1 MNITVIGTGHV
12 GLVTCAT
19 LAEIGHRVVGMDCDP
34 DKISR
39 LQRGETPFYEPGL
52 DDLLRKHSGSG
63 SLRFT
68 IREPEALS
76 EANVVFVSVGTPP
89 MANGEAN
96 LLAVEKAA
104 RAVASYGKDGVVV
117 VEKSTVPAGTADRVA
132 RTLARERPALR
143 FDVVSNPEFLREGSA
158 VPDSLH
164 PDRILIGAECKRA
177 TEVMRRVYRPLLR
190 NGCRFIATDI
200 ATAELAKHACNAF
213 LALKISFANAL
224 ANICERAGADVV
236 SVADIM
242 GADPRIGRAF
252 LDAGLGFGG
261 YCFPKD
267 LAAFEQVA
275 ARLGYDFSLLNEVAR
290 INEQAVESVARKVR
304 DALWNLEDKR
314 VALLGLAFKP
324 GTDDTRFS
332 PALALAKMLLDE
344 GARVVGYDPQA
355 AASARAELPQL
366 ELAGD
371 PYEVAWGAHCLVI
384 CTDWEEFK
392 ALDLRALREVMLY
405 PVIVDGRNVFDP
417 ERMRDL
423 GFTYYPTGRP
433 AVIPRNRKKLG
444 PEGEPNANGSP
455 LPARRFPRRGPWSA
469 NAWLGSSPAT
479 AESGGGIVQTR
490 PSRVR
495 EART

>member
-1 MNITVIGTGHV
+1 VNITVIGTGHV

-19 LAEIGHRVVGMDCDP
+19 LAEIGHRVVGMDCDE
-34 DKISR
+34 DKIS
-39 LQRGETPFYEPGL
+39 LLERGEAPFYEPGL
-52 DDLLRKHSGSG
+52 TDLLRQHTGSG
-63 SLRFT
+63 SLRFMV
-68 IREPEALS
+68 REAEALS
-76 EANVVFVSVGTPP
+76 EATVVFVSVGTPP
-89 MANGEAN
+89 LANGEAN

-104 RAVASYGKDGVVV
+104 RSVASYGRDGVVV

-132 RTLARERPALR
+132 LTLARERPAMR

-158 VPDSLH
+158 VSDSLH
-164 PDRILIGAECKRA
+164 PDRILIGSESKRA
-177 TEVMRRVYRPLLR
+177 AEVMRRVYRPLLR
-190 NGCRFIATDI
+190 NGCRFIETDI

-213 LALKISFANAL
+213 LSLKISFANAL

-267 LAAFEQVA
+267 LAAFERVA
-275 ARLGYDFSLLNEVAR
+275 ARLGYEFSLLNEVAR
-290 INEQAVESVARKVR
+290 INEQAVESVVGKIR
-304 DALWNLEDKR
+304 DALWNLEGKR

-324 GTDDTRFS
+324 GTDDTRLS
-332 PALALAKMLLDE
+332 PALDLARRLLDE
-344 GARVVGYDPQA
+344 GALVVGYDPQA
-355 AASARAELPQL
+355 GASARAELPQL

-371 PYEVAWGAHCLVI
+371 PYEAAWGAHCLVL
-384 CTDWEEFK
+384 CTEWEEFR

-417 ERMRDL
+417 ETMREL

-433 AVIPRNRKKLG
+433 AVIPRNRKRLG
-444 PEGEPNANGSP
+444 PGSGPSANGS
-455 LPARRFPRRGPWSA
+455 LSPARRF
-469 NAWLGSSPAT
+469 
-479 AESGGGIVQTR
+479 
-490 PSRVR
+490 SRVAV
-495 EART
+495 ARA